1 MKGFITVADAATS
14 DDRTNKVS
22 ALGAFWSTLADG
34 TRDIDVIF
42 VLRLNPDELGAHD
55 VRIRL
60 APQDDSEGDPIAEIG
75 ASLTIE
81 PTEDKGPMPSLP
93 AVFSRTVRLSG
104 TTLKPGLY
112 SWSLQVDETLLDEWV
127 FLVTEAVAQPDQ
139 PSA

>member
-34 TRDIDVIF
+34 ARDIDVVF

-55 VRIRL
+55 VKIRL
-60 APQDDSEGDPIAEIG
+60 APHDDSEGDPIVEIG
-75 ASLTIE
+75 ASLTIGPADDMQ
-81 PTEDKGPMPSLP
+81 PTPNLP
-93 AVFSRTVRLSG
+93 AVFSRTIRLSG

-112 SWSLQVDETLLDEWV
+112 SWSLQVDETPLDEWM
-127 FLVTEAVAQPDQ
+127 FLVTEAVAQSDE
-139 PSA
+139 PSG